1 MTSKQIKVYSSQFN
15 HVFNNQI
22 HFPYSIASLVSY
34 SKNFQNISENFKFKK
49 TAVFRSKINDYVEC
63 CKDADIL
70 LCSCY
75 VWNWEITKNFAKQV
89 KEINPSCLIIFGGP
103 HVPQQSSNFFSEHPY

>member
-49 TAVFRSKINDYVEC
+49 TTVFRSKINDYVEC
-63 CKDADIL
+63 CNDADI
-70 LCSCY
+70 
-75 VWNWEITKNFAKQV
+75 F
-89 KEINPSCLIIFGGP
+89 
-103 HVPQQSSNFFSEHPY
+103 